1 VREKILRMNKL
12 ESILSQSLSLFV
24 LVPLVAFII
33 TLLLQ
38 NKQEKI
44 IGKVVRVAK
53 VAYIVLALF
62 FVAGWI
68 INGLQPVSYKLATL
82 YQADHFVFAIYFY
95 YDEIT
100 AVFSIVGS
108 LLFFLVATF
117 SKYYMHRDEGYKRFF
132 NIILL
137 FAAGY
142 NFIIFSGNFE
152 TLFIGWEIKGL
163 CSFLLIAF
171 YRNRYLPVKNAYKTI
186 SNYRISDV
194 ALILAMWMMHHL
206 THQNITYTQLGQ
218 ARDLAALTHHTDM
231 AIFIVSMF
239 ILASL
244 VKSAQFPFT
253 TWLPRAMEGPTSSSA
268 IFYGSLSVHIGVFLL
283 LRTHAFW
290 QDMLWAKIVIIVIG
304 ALTGIFATLI
314 ARVQPNVKTQI
325 AYSSAAQIGIMFIEI
340 ALGFHWLVLIH
351 FAGNA
356 FLRTY
361 QLLVSPSVLNY
372 LVHHQYFHY
381 HPPQNTAV
389 GKFKAS
395 LYILAVKEW
404 NLDTIM
410 FKYLWSP
417 FKWIGRQV
425 QFLEN
430 RTGKVLIVIITVL
443 ALGKAFINPERFEL
457 INDYLPIILLSV
469 ALLVLL
475 SSFASRKSAKESW
488 DNLIMPHILII
499 SAIVINANHFILTE
513 VLMYGGGVLAA
524 YLLGLFCLQKTHTVD
539 KDISLNKFHGYVY
552 EQKTTALLFLIA
564 AIGFIGFPLTTAFV
578 GIDVFFTYVNSGQVA
593 LITLLALCFIFI
605 ELAAIRIYLR
615 IYLGPH
621 KKLYHPV
628 AYRSS

>member
-1 VREKILRMNKL
+1 MNQL
-12 ESILSQSLSLFV
+12 ENILSQSLSLFII
-24 LVPLVAFII
+24 VPLIAFLTT
-33 TLLLQ
+33 TLLE
-38 NKQEKI
+38 NKRERI
-44 IGKVVRVAK
+44 IGGTVRVAK
-53 VAYIVLALF
+53 VLYIILAVLFA
-62 FVAGWI
+62 VGWMM
-68 INGLQPVSYKLATL
+68 NGFTPISYKLATL
-82 YQADHFVFAIYFY
+82 YQTEHFVFAIQFY
-95 YDEIT
+95 YDEVT

-117 SKYYMHRDEGYKRFF
+117 SKYYMHRDEGFKRFF

-152 TLFIGWEIKGL
+152 TLFVGWEIKGL

-171 YRNRYLPVKNAYKTI
+171 YRNRYLPVKNAFKTI
-186 SNYRISDV
+186 SNYRVSDV

-206 THQNITYTQLGQ
+206 THQNISYIQLDE
-218 ARDLAALTHHTDM
+218 ARNIAAQTDHAGM
-231 AIFIVSMF
+231 AMFIVCMF
-239 ILASL
+239 ILAAT

-268 IFYGSLSVHIGVFLL
+268 IFYGSLSVHIGVFFL

-290 QDMLWAKIVIIVIG
+290 QDMLWAKIAIIIIG

-381 HPPQNTAV
+381 HPPQNKVV
-389 GKFKAS
+389 GKLKAA

-404 NLDTIM
+404 NLDTFM
-410 FKYLWSP
+410 FKYVWSP
-417 FKWIGRQV
+417 FKWIGRQL
-425 QFLEN
+425 QAFQSSSAAILFLVVGFAAVFFSHSRIDFFNEN
-430 RTGKVLIVIITVL
+430 SYVL
-443 ALGKAFINPERFEL
+443 AVCLLGI
-457 INDYLPIILLSV
+457 
-469 ALLVLL
+469 ALLLLLFAFSSRGSALNAWVYVLMGQIFIFSGAL
-475 SSFASRKSAKESW
+475 MNAGDVHPGEVIYYASG
-488 DNLIMPHILII
+488 ILI
-499 SAIVINANHFILTE
+499 SF
-513 VLMYGGGVLAA
+513 
-524 YLLGLFCLQKTHTVD
+524 LLGLYCLFKTKAVD
-539 KDISLNKFHGYVY
+539 HDITLNKYHGYVY
-552 EQKTTALLFLIA
+552 EDKVTAVLFLLA
-564 AIGFIGFPLTTAFV
+564 AIGLLGFPVTAAFI
-578 GIDVFFTYVNSGQVA
+578 GIDVFFTYVESGQAV
-593 LITLLALCFIFI
+593 LITLLGLCFIFV
-605 ELAAIRIYLR
+605 ELAAIRIFLR
-615 IYLGPH
+615 IYMGPH

-628 AYRSS
+628 AFRSS